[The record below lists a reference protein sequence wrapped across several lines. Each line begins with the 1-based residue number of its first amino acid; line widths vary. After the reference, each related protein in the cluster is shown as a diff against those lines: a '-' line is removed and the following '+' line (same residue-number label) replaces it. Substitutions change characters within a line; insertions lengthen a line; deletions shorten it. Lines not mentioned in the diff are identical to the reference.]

1 MKFSLFT
8 IAVLFSVALATPVTL
23 EETNTTDNLTLVHS
37 QVIDKNGIKGV
48 YELWSDDSKPLD
60 TEETSSE
67 SHSHLSKRCGSNRIE
82 CDFSVALARSSL
94 CGQLMDIMG
103 DPANSG
109 LSMSPF
115 TTQCFTA
122 TDIDTNNVC
131 CIVWPKKINGLKVRD
146 LFGAAAPTLSSCTR
160 NGLISGKAF
169 DVDLA

>member
-1 MKFSLFT
+1 MKFSTLT
-8 IAVLFSVALATPVTL
+8 IAALFSAALATPVTL
-23 EETNTTDNLTLVHS
+23 EETTTTDNLTLVYS
-37 QVIDKNGIKGV
+37 QAIDKNGIKGV

-60 TEETSSE
+60 TEETSSSPSE
-67 SHSHLSKRCGSNRIE
+67 LSKRCGSNRIE

-146 LFGAAAPTLSSCTR
+146 LFGAAAPTLSSCTS

-169 DVDLA
+169 DVNLA